1 MSQAPEK
8 DILEASEVDAPAAS
22 PDKQAEQPLAGF
34 RWPQSLQ
41 ATATRRALLL
51 TALGGLLIAGLV
63 TALPVG
69 TGPGRLAG
77 YIDSNP
83 VPSTGTRSEAA
94 FNRAASGDCL
104 MWPDTTPES
113 ASIVNC
119 ADDHKF
125 EVAESIDMRTFP
137 GSEYGPNAA
146 PPSPA
151 RIQQITQEQC
161 EAAVHNYLG
170 PKFDP
175 NSKFTV
181 SLLWPGDRAWRQSGD
196 RRMLC
201 GLQLPGVNQQQA
213 FKGKVADVDQSK
225 VWPAGTCL
233 GIDPTTNQP
242 IDVPVDCA
250 APHAME
256 VTGTVNLAEKF
267 PGALPAEPEQ
277 DGFIKDS
284 CTKMTDA
291 YLAPVK
297 LRTTTLTLIYPT
309 VSLSS
314 WTAGSREVACSIGAT
329 LGNGGWATLVNSAKG
344 RLLIN
349 GQPPVPPPDIPEER
363 LSLPPIPLQVPVQAP
378 PDQSG
383 APPEIP
389 PNNQHLPG
397 QQPVVTPQSPA
408 SQAPAPQAPQ
418 NAPPPADGG
427 APPPPANPAPEA
439 PPPANPAPEAPPPAE
454 PRREASRVSVRMDP
468 QRFEELVSDA
478 LDLIPP
484 ELAAAMD
491 NVVVLVE
498 DRHPEDGELL
508 GLYEGVALTERDS
521 DYSGSLPDAITIYRE
536 ALLDVCESDDDVV
549 EEVAITVI
557 HEVAHHFGIDDD
569 RLTELGW
576 A

>member
-1 MSQAPEK
+1 MERMSQAPEK
-8 DILEASEVDAPAAS
+8 EVSEAGPPAGSAND
-22 PDKQAEQPLAGF
+22 PAEQPPAGF
-34 RWPQSLQ
+34 RWPRALQ

-63 TALPVG
+63 TALPVAG

-77 YIDSNP
+77 YIGSDP
-83 VPSTGTRSEAA
+83 VPSTRTKSDAA
-94 FNRAASGDCL
+94 FNRANGGECL
-104 MWPDTTPES
+104 MWPDATPES
-113 ASIVNC
+113 ARVVNC

-137 GSEYGPNAA
+137 GTEYGANAA

-181 SLLWPGDRAWRQSGD
+181 SLLWAGDRAWRQSGD

-201 GLQLPGVNQQQA
+201 GLQLPGANNQQEA

-233 GIDPTTNQP
+233 GIDSTTNQP

-256 VTGTVNLAEKF
+256 ITGTVNLAEKF
-267 PGALPAEPEQ
+267 PGALPAEPDQ

-309 VSLSS
+309 VSLPS
-314 WTAGSREVACSIGAT
+314 WSAGSREVACSIGAT
-329 LGNGGWATLVNSAKG
+329 LGNGGWATLVNGAKG
-344 RLLIN
+344 QLLIN
-349 GQPPVPPPDIPEER
+349 GQPPVPPPDIPDER
-363 LSLPPIPLQVPVQAP
+363 LTMPPIPVEAPVNQPSAP
-378 PDQSG
+378 PD
-383 APPEIP
+383 AIP

-397 QQPVVTPQSPA
+397 QQPAVTQPQAPA
-408 SQAPAPQAPQ
+408 SQAPATQAPLD
-418 NAPPPADGG
+418 APPPADGG
-427 APPPPANPAPEA
+427 GPPPANPAPEA
-439 PPPANPAPEAPPPAE
+439 PPPANPAPGAPPPA
-454 PRREASRVSVRMDP
+454 PAQP
-468 QRFEELVSDA
+468 A
-478 LDLIPP
+478 P
-484 ELAAAMD
+484 
-491 NVVVLVE
+491 
-498 DRHPEDGELL
+498 G
-508 GLYEGVALTERDS
+508 G
-521 DYSGSLPDAITIYRE
+521 
-536 ALLDVCESDDDVV
+536 
-549 EEVAITVI
+549 
-557 HEVAHHFGIDDD
+557 
-569 RLTELGW
+569 
-576 A
+576 

>member
-1 MSQAPEK
+1 MVRMTQAPEK
-8 DILEASEVDAPAAS
+8 EVSGASAPAL
-22 PDKQAEQPLAGF
+22 PDEQAEERLAGF
-34 RWPQSLQ
+34 RWRHSLQ
-41 ATATRRALLL
+41 ARATRRALLL

-63 TALPVG
+63 TAIPVGG

-77 YIDSNP
+77 YLESNP
-83 VPSTGTRSEAA
+83 VPSTGTKSAA
-94 FNRAASGDCL
+94 ALNRAGSGDCL

-113 ASIVNC
+113 ASVVSC
-119 ADDHKF
+119 ADNHKF
-125 EVAESIDMRTFP
+125 EVAESVDLRTFP

-161 EAAVHNYLG
+161 EAAVRNYLG

-201 GLQLPGVNQQQA
+201 GLQLPGPNNQQEA

-233 GIDPTTNQP
+233 GIDAATNQP
-242 IDVPVDCA
+242 TDVAVDCA
-250 APHAME
+250 APHAVE

-267 PGALPAEPEQ
+267 PGALPPEPDQ

-291 YLAPVK
+291 YLAPIK

-309 VSLSS
+309 VPLSS

-329 LGNGGWATLVNSAKG
+329 LGNGGWATLLNSAKG
-344 RLLIN
+344 QLLIN
-349 GQPPVPPPDIPEER
+349 GLPPVPPPDVPEDR
-363 LSLPPIPLQVPVQAP
+363 LTMPAIPVQIPAQPPANQPSAAP
-378 PDQSG
+378 
-383 APPEIP
+383 AIP

-397 QQPVVTPQSPA
+397 QQAAPQSPA
-408 SQAPAPQAPQ
+408 PQAPQQAPALQAPPQ

-427 APPPPANPAPEA
+427 APPPANPAPEA
-439 PPPANPAPEAPPPAE
+439 PPAEPAP
-454 PRREASRVSVRMDP
+454 
-468 QRFEELVSDA
+468 
-478 LDLIPP
+478 
-484 ELAAAMD
+484 
-491 NVVVLVE
+491 
-498 DRHPEDGELL
+498 G
-508 GLYEGVALTERDS
+508 G
-521 DYSGSLPDAITIYRE
+521 
-536 ALLDVCESDDDVV
+536 
-549 EEVAITVI
+549 
-557 HEVAHHFGIDDD
+557 
-569 RLTELGW
+569 
-576 A
+576 

>member
-1 MSQAPEK
+1 MERMSEAPVKE
-8 DILEASEVDAPAAS
+8 ISEASSPA
-22 PDKQAEQPLAGF
+22 DEAEQPPAGF
-34 RWPQSLQ
+34 QWPRTLQ
-41 ATATRRALLL
+41 AAATRRALLL

-63 TALPVG
+63 TAIPFGV
-69 TGPGRLAG
+69 TGAGRLAG

-83 VPSTGTRSEAA
+83 VPSTGTKSDAA
-94 FNRAASGDCL
+94 FNRATSGDCL
-104 MWPDTTPES
+104 MWPDITPES

-119 ADDHKF
+119 ADNHKF

-161 EAAVHNYLG
+161 EAAVANYLG

-181 SLLWPGDRAWRQSGD
+181 SLLWAGDRAWRQSGD

-201 GLQLPGVNQQQA
+201 GLQLPGANNQQEA

-233 GIDPTTNQP
+233 GIDSTTNQP

-250 APHAME
+250 TPHAME

-267 PGALPAEPEQ
+267 PGALPAEPDQ

-291 YLAPVK
+291 YLAPIK

-309 VSLSS
+309 LSLPS
-314 WTAGSREVACSIGAT
+314 WSAGSRQVVCSIGAT

-344 RLLIN
+344 QLLIN

-363 LSLPPIPLQVPVQAP
+363 LTLPSIPLQVPTNEPSEP
-378 PDQSG
+378 PD
-383 APPEIP
+383 AIP
-389 PNNQHLPG
+389 PNNQHLPQ
-397 QQPVVTPQSPA
+397 QQPVVTPPR
-408 SQAPAPQAPQ
+408 APAPQPPATQAPQ
-418 NAPPPADGG
+418 DAPPPAEGG
-427 APPPPANPAPEA
+427 A
-439 PPPANPAPEAPPPAE
+439 PPPANPAPVAPPANPAPWAPPAPPAE
-454 PRREASRVSVRMDP
+454 PAP
-468 QRFEELVSDA
+468 
-478 LDLIPP
+478 
-484 ELAAAMD
+484 
-491 NVVVLVE
+491 
-498 DRHPEDGELL
+498 G
-508 GLYEGVALTERDS
+508 G
-521 DYSGSLPDAITIYRE
+521 
-536 ALLDVCESDDDVV
+536 
-549 EEVAITVI
+549 
-557 HEVAHHFGIDDD
+557 
-569 RLTELGW
+569 
-576 A
+576 